1 MSKSYIRYANDL
13 FKQTMIEWDRKTL
26 LETVLDK
33 PTIPHYMS
41 VFKYTPEQMEQ
52 YLKTKSAAG
61 MSGHSTNSIIFD
73 FDDKLN
79 VEAALID
86 TRNMY
91 LLLEEL
97 GYQKNDIQIY
107 FSGHKGFHLVIDLEQ
122 QLEQSQLKN
131 FVNNLRSKGTFN
143 SFDTKVYDVQRM
155 FRAPFS
161 LNKSTGLFKTPI
173 SKHQLFNASLDEI
186 KEQSKNILDSSINI
200 VESYNYSAPL
210 LGGKELLEPP
220 VPVKPPKM
228 AEIEIIGEDRPD
240 FTQKTKELTEAKYAL
255 QMGFFEDGER
265 NEAFEILAAT
275 YKYLG
280 YPKEFAHR
288 MLKATDELYVKR
300 MQNKGIHKELKPKKA
315 IWTENIN
322 HVYGPLYKG
331 GTYSEKDNE
340 LLQKTIQRYNI
351 KQREST
357 HLDPTGIFD
366 LGGDTFKKYAQS
378 FYESR
383 IYTGL
388 KDLDEAFPICAGSNI
403 GIVGASGAGKTSV
416 TLGILH
422 EMKKTNAPS
431 VFASLDMSRSRLY
444 EKLLYKVTQGKYDR
458 DFLYKEYLNGNG
470 AKYDAMVKE
479 EYPNVFIY
487 SKSAANVHEI
497 GDYIKNVEQHTGKAV
512 RLLMIDY
519 FERLGSS
526 KSDDT
531 AASKEVAMGIQD
543 LISDFPMLTPITL
556 LQPNKMSLGGGPETP
571 ILSYTNIKGSSAL
584 YQSLRQILSL
594 WRPFC
599 GPEYREWDKFMEMA
613 ILKNDL
619 GDLDMFKY
627 AWEGKTGN
635 ISMLTDE
642 GKRKYDE
649 YMAAK
654 KQMDKEDEDD
664 GNNNGKY
671 NW

>member
-79 VEAALID
+79 VDAALID

-210 LGGKELLEPP
+210 LGGKDLLEPP
-220 VPVKPPKM
+220 APVKPPKI

-654 KQMDKEDEDD
+654 KQMDKEDEDGGD
-664 GNNNGKY
+664 NTGKY

>member
-61 MSGHSTNSIIFD
+61 MSGHATNSIIFD

-220 VPVKPPKM
+220 VPVKPPKI

-340 LLQKTIQRYNI
+340 LLQKTIQRYNLKSKTDENHIITVSSLENVFKKFATEIDNNTI
-351 KQREST
+351 KLGFKEIDDTIQITTSMLVYLLAAPSAGKSSITFSILNHASRHNLKTMFFSLDMGAPLVYQRLLQKHTGMGSKSLFKMYTENDTAKIKEFNETVYKNYGNVKFCFRSGLT
-357 HLDPTGIFD
+357 VDDIENYIKKEKEQTGEYPKLIAIDYLECVTGPFSDPTANSG
-366 LGGDTFKKYAQS
+366 YVAN
-378 FYESR
+378 R
-383 IYTGL
+383 L
-388 KDLDEAFPICAGSNI
+388 KDLANTYECTVLLLVQPQKQTGD
-403 GIVGASGAGKTSV
+403 
-416 TLGILH
+416 
-422 EMKKTNAPS
+422 PS
-431 VFASLDMSRSRLY
+431 A
-444 EKLLYKVTQGKYDR
+444 ELLSMR
-458 DFLYKEYLNGNG
+458 
-470 AKYDAMVKE
+470 
-479 EYPNVFIY
+479 NV
-487 SKSAANVHEI
+487 
-497 GDYIKNVEQHTGKAV
+497 
-512 RLLMIDY
+512 
-519 FERLGSS
+519 
-526 KSDDT
+526 
-531 AASKEVAMGIQD
+531 
-543 LISDFPMLTPITL
+543 
-556 LQPNKMSLGGGPETP
+556 
-571 ILSYTNIKGSSAL
+571 KGSS
-584 YQSLRQILSL
+584 ILEQAASIIL
-594 WRPFC
+594 TLSRPGFNPKQ
-599 GPEYREWDKFMEMA
+599 PEMDKFASISVVKNRMGQLKSWDFAWNGLTGEISPLLDEE
-613 ILKNDL
+613 ILELKELREKKQAEDQ
-619 GDLDMFKY
+619 K
-627 AWEGKTGN
+627 
-635 ISMLTDE
+635 
-642 GKRKYDE
+642 KYDF
-649 YMAAK
+649 
-654 KQMDKEDEDD
+654 
-664 GNNNGKY
+664 
-671 NW
+671 